1 MPDMSIMPWQGEASA
16 CELPANALA
25 NGAAEINCAATST

>member
-1 MPDMSIMPWQGEASA
+1 MLAMSIIPSHGWAA

-25 NGAAEINCAATST
+25 NGAAEINCATASV